1 MWSSEIKEY
10 MKDEKEF
17 IGCYP
22 FDKLHTIRKRRS
34 FSLVINTGSSD
45 TMGEHWLAVKVI
57 KQKCFYFD
65 SFGLPII
72 NEEIK
77 NFLKDYG
84 KSYYSRVCIQ
94 DIESNKCGYF
104 CIMFLKSVNDYND
117 YVNFINQFE

>member
-10 MKDEKEF
+10 MKDKIEF

-72 NEEIK
+72 NEK
-77 NFLKDYG
+77 TF
-84 KSYYSRVCIQ
+84 
-94 DIESNKCGYF
+94 
-104 CIMFLKSVNDYND
+104 
-117 YVNFINQFE
+117 